1 MRTNS
6 KNVHRILRY
15 RSQHSNPS
23 NTNGSEPI
31 DPDETDLSYI
41 DESVANSYKQKQKSL
56 TDAELELAVQRY
68 SEGASTYEL
77 AAQFGCHRSTISR
90 ALKKSGIEVTHE
102 ASKREALTK
111 QVLQRYADFN
121 RPVDIGKVLGINV
134 STVRKILHENN
145 VHIRHSSE
153 YSSKVKSRNNC

>member
-23 NTNGSEPI
+23 NINGFEPI
-31 DPDETDLSYI
+31 DPNETDLSFI
-41 DESVANSYKQKQKSL
+41 DELVANSYKQQQKSL
-56 TDAELELAVQRY
+56 TDAELELTVQLY
-68 SEGASTYEL
+68 SKGASTYEL
-77 AAQFGCHRSTISR
+77 AEQFGCHRSTISR
-90 ALKKSGIEVTHE
+90 ALKKSGIKVTHE
-102 ASKREALTK
+102 ASKREALTE
-111 QVLQRYADFN
+111 QVLKMYADFN

-153 YSSKVKSRNNC
+153 YPKR

>member
-15 RSQHSNPS
+15 RSQHSNSS

-41 DESVANSYKQKQKSL
+41 EESVVTSYKQQQKSL
-56 TDAELELAVQRY
+56 TDAELELVVQRY

-102 ASKREALTK
+102 ASKREALTE
-111 QVLQRYADFN
+111 QVLQMYADYHK
-121 RPVDIGKVLGINV
+121 PVDIGKALGLNAA
-134 STVRKILHENN
+134 TVRKILHENN

-153 YSSKVKSRNNC
+153 YPKQ

>member
-15 RSQHSNPS
+15 RSQHSNPG
-23 NTNGSEPI
+23 NINGFEQI
-31 DPDETDLSYI
+31 DPNETDLSFI
-41 DESVANSYKQKQKSL
+41 GESVANSYKQQQKSL
-56 TDAELELAVQRY
+56 TDAELELAVQLY
-68 SEGASTYEL
+68 SKGASTYDL
-77 AAQFGCHRSTISR
+77 AEQFGCHRSTISR
-90 ALKKSGIEVTHE
+90 ALKKSGVEVTHE
-102 ASKREALTK
+102 ASKREALTE
-111 QVLQRYADFN
+111 QVLQMYADFN

-153 YSSKVKSRNNC
+153 YPKQ

>member
-15 RSQHSNPS
+15 RSQHSNPG
-23 NTNGSEPI
+23 NINGFEQI
-31 DPDETDLSYI
+31 DPNETDLSFI
-41 DESVANSYKQKQKSL
+41 GESVANSYKQQQKSL
-56 TDAELELAVQRY
+56 TDAELELAVQLY
-68 SEGASTYEL
+68 SKGASTYEL
-77 AAQFGCHRSTISR
+77 AEQFGCHRSTISR
-90 ALKKSGIEVTHE
+90 ALKKSGVEVTHE
-102 ASKREALTK
+102 ASKREALTE
-111 QVLQRYADFN
+111 QVLQMYADFN

-153 YSSKVKSRNNC
+153 YPKQ